1 MKRALGLL
9 GSIVAASLAGS
20 GCGDNVVPQGLAPD
34 QLLLRLRA
42 LPGVT
47 AYEAPTQQDGY
58 HYYVL
63 HVTQPVDHNDPAQGT
78 FQQEVSLLHRSDL
91 APVPMIVH
99 TSGYSDY
106 YLDRPVELTKLLAA
120 NQVSIEHRYFGSSR
134 PMPTDWENLTIEQMA
149 DDEHAII
156 SALRTI
162 YDGAFLTT
170 GGSKGGMT
178 AVYHRRFFPDDV
190 DGTVAYVAPLSY
202 GAPDARY
209 LGFVDTLQTPA
220 ACRQA
225 VRAAAVEMLANRR
238 DAIQARAELQTAHA
252 YTRVLIGPAVEVAIV
267 SLEWTFWQYFG
278 VDQCASVP
286 PVTASDDELFAFL
299 DKISPVSDSDDEQIG
314 LFESYFY
321 QSVEQLGYPDGTPG
335 YLKSFMKYHP
345 EDYAGELPTQDTEF
359 DEMKAMLDIDDFVEH
374 HGERL
379 LFIYGEWDPW
389 TGGQFVLGNASDSE
403 ILTQPEGTHG
413 ARIMNLDASD
423 RALAFA
429 KLEAWTGVAPEVSR
443 VRRAGDK
450 IEDEDQAWERE
461 IKGQPRRMP
470 PALVRAPR
478 ARK

>member
-9 GSIVAASLAGS
+9 GTIAAASLAGS
-20 GCGDNVVPQGLAPD
+20 GCGDNVTPQGLAPD

-42 LPGVT
+42 LPGVI
-47 AYEAPTQQDGY
+47 ADEAPTQLAGY

-63 HVTQPVDHNDPAQGT
+63 HVTQPVDHNDAAQGT

-91 APVPMIVH
+91 APVPMIVNS
-99 TSGYSDY
+99 SGYSDY

-156 SALRTI
+156 TALRTI

-170 GGSKGGMT
+170 GASKGGMA

-190 DGTVAYVAPLSY
+190 DGTVAYVAPLSF
-202 GAPDARY
+202 GAPDKRY
-209 LGFVDTLQTPA
+209 LGFVDMLGTP

-225 VRAAAVEMLANRR
+225 LRAAATEMLVNRR
-238 DAIQARAELQTAHA
+238 DAILARAELQPAHA
-252 YTRVLIGPAVEVAIV
+252 YTRILIGPAVESAIV

-278 VDQCASVP
+278 VDQCATIP

-299 DKISPVSDSDDEQIG
+299 DKISPVSDLDDEQIG

-321 QSVEQLGYPDGTPG
+321 QSAEQLGYPDGTPT
-335 YLKSFMKYHP
+335 YLEPFMRYTDA
-345 EDYAGELPTQDTEF
+345 DYAGALPTSDTEF

-374 HGERL
+374 RGERL

-389 TGGQFVLGNASDSE
+389 TGGKFVLGNASDSE
-403 ILTQPEGTHG
+403 VLTQPQGTHG
-413 ARIMNLDASD
+413 ARIMNLEASD

-429 KLEAWTGVAPEVSR
+429 KLEAWTGVAPEMSQ
-443 VRRAGDK
+443 VRRAGGK
-450 IEDEDQAWERE
+450 IEDEEWEWEWE
-461 IKGQPRRMP
+461 IEGQPRRI
-470 PALVRAPR
+470 PAVLVRAPR